1 MALFGGLFKRNAKSE
16 EEQRAGIMPR
26 NKKVQFEPIAV
37 ERVDEQLGA
46 DINAILEYAPANYYA
61 AKDSYLLCVFYF
73 NDDYSEI
80 YMQLE
85 FYTDDKHK
93 GKTRCYKIDRELM
106 QAILRKF
113 GVNLT

>member
-1 MALFGGLFKRNAKSE
+1 MALFGIFKKNAKSE
-16 EEQRAGIMPR
+16 EERRAELLPR
-26 NKKVQFEPIAV
+26 NKKVQFDPISI

-46 DINAILEYAPANYYA
+46 DINTILEYAPVNYYA
-61 AKDSYLLCVFYF
+61 AKDSYLLCVFHF

-80 YMQLE
+80 YLQLE
-85 FYTDDKHK
+85 FYTDDKFK
-93 GKTRCYKIDRELM
+93 GKTKCYKIERELM